1 MSLLSLK
8 KTPKDTCT
16 LLRLQKPA
24 SVSIPYKNSSIV
36 RISRAYCTNA
46 CPSVNEQI
54 PDLIKLNKT
63 HAMTDYRLSC

>member
-8 KTPKDTCT
+8 KPPKDTCT

-24 SVSIPYKNSSIV
+24 SVSIPYKTVSAI
-36 RISRAYCTNA
+36 IEFWAYCTNA
-46 CPSVNEQI
+46 CPRVNEQI